1 MLMVGPKVIP
11 WGMNTHG
18 GAFGSGVRQALMASK
33 ITGVYSTNGAYGV
46 VATQG
51 GVYGAVIVWGRLW
64 PWRTRARFADPPELA
79 GYLSRDVVELY
90 SIKRYPFYQVPPPTP
105 LTMTHRFCSTA

>member
-1 MLMVGPKVIP
+1 MLMVGLKAVIP

-51 GVYGAVIVWGRLW
+51 SVYGAVIVWGRLW
-64 PWRTRARFADPPELA
+64 PLEDAGEIPPIPGA
-79 GYLSRDVVELY
+79 GWIPEQR
-90 SIKRYPFYQVPPPTP
+90 
-105 LTMTHRFCSTA
+105 CC